1 MLCFKRETTLVVLH
15 SVPPHVYLSL
25 LSPFTQA
32 VGGFAGPGW
41 ITGIPGIIELT
52 EADDGS
58 FSLNGS
64 FIREDGLPLPT
75 STSAFFYLENPAQ
88 PEDFVRGQSSLE
100 STTSDGSLA
109 SQFSA
114 IITDIPQGSSRLFL
128 SIVILNPDE
137 AFDVVGPDT
146 VFAVDV
152 TNEAC
157 DPSLTITLEWSD
169 ATSDVDLYVIEPD
182 GTIVSYQNTV
192 GVSIHRNYTAPDG
205 GIQFII

>member
-1 MLCFKRETTLVVLH
+1 M
-15 SVPPHVYLSL
+15 
-25 LSPFTQA
+25 
-32 VGGFAGPGW
+32 GGFAGPGW
-41 ITGIPGIIELT
+41 ISGILGTIELT

-58 FSLNGS
+58 FSL
-64 FIREDGLPLPT
+64 DGTFFRDDGFALPA
-75 STSAFFYLENPAQ
+75 STAAFFYLENPAE

-100 STTSDGSLA
+100 STTSDGLLGG
-109 SQFSA
+109 QFSV
-114 IITDIPQGSSRLFL
+114 IITDVPQGSSRLFL
-128 SIVILNPDE
+128 SIVILDPDE

-169 ATSDVDLYVIEPD
+169 ATSDIDLYVIEPD

-192 GVSIHRNYTAPDG
+192 GVSSKDRLHLTEVSRYYLVVLRAGPSFALSL
-205 GIQFII
+205 Q